1 MRLGGTTLST
11 VSKTSATNNSGSD
24 KPFDMPPSRWHG
36 RALSFTPK
44 NRKGPYILMPKP
56 ELGTK
61 RVCVACGTRFYDL
74 TKSPAVCP
82 KCGTE
87 QPVDQPRP
95 RRTGGNVVE
104 DKRPKKVTPAP
115 EDVDVEVEG
124 VEDVEEEDVLEA
136 ADELEDDG
144 AVINDEAEP
153 ETDESEL

>member
-1 MRLGGTTLST
+1 M
-11 VSKTSATNNSGSD
+11 A
-24 KPFDMPPSRWHG
+24 
-36 RALSFTPK
+36 
-44 NRKGPYILMPKP
+44 KP

-87 QPVDQPRP
+87 QPVEQPRP
-95 RRTGGNVVE
+95 RRTGGNVAE
-104 DKRPKKVTPAP
+104 DKRPKKVVPAP

-136 ADELEDDG
+136 ADDLEDD
-144 AVINDEAEP
+144 ADVIGGDIEV
-153 ETDESEL
+153 ETDTDEHER